1 MKKNICFVSL
11 NNEFTKNVARDF
23 ADATDMFFA
32 DIIELM
38 QFDLID
44 IMQAQQVCGPDYIKK
59 IERNKIKNVC
69 TYDNTCISI
78 DYDMLNDEVNL
89 ESIKNNCI
97 VVMLDYS
104 FATSKSLQNNDSTK
118 ILENK
123 LTNTMFATRKKILQ
137 SYADV
142 VINWRPNSKFFIAKI
157 ANTLMDYYKKTTLK

>member
-23 ADATDMFFA
+23 AGATDMFFA
-32 DIIELM
+32 DITELM

-78 DYDMLNDEVNL
+78 DYEMLNDAANL
-89 ESIKNNCI
+89 ATIKNDC
-97 VVMLDYS
+97 VVVLIDYS
-104 FATSKSLQNNDSTK
+104 FTTFKSLQNNDSNK
-118 ILENK
+118 LLENK
-123 LTNTMFATRKKILQ
+123 LSNTMFGVRKKLLNP
-137 SYADV
+137 YADV
-142 VINWRPNSKFFIAKI
+142 IINWRPNSKFFIAKI
-157 ANTLMDYYKKTTLK
+157 ANTIMDYYKKTTLK